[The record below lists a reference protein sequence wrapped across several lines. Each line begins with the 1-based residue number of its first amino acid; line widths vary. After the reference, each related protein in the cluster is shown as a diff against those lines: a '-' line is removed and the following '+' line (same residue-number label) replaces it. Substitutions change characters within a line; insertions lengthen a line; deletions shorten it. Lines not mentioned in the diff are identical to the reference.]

1 MSTAPVVALSRAQ
14 RRRRLAAGL
23 LRASAVTVVLVA
35 VYYVA
40 PLDNLSGVPL
50 GLTLAVGLLVL
61 AGVASFRLLIGESA
75 FTDQ

>member
-1 MSTAPVVALSRAQ
+1 MSTAPVLALSRAQ

-23 LRASAVTVVLVA
+23 LRASAITVVLVA

-61 AGVASFRLLIGESA
+61 AAFRPIR
-75 FTDQ
+75 